1 MRWIFLLL
9 CFFGFSFVTHVGCQ
23 TTPPQENNS
32 SETPKDAQESTIE
45 PEAQT
50 AETTADALTE
60 PTKEL
65 LQEPAQ
71 ESASPEDAATTEPTS
86 EANPPEPSPEP
97 TENTN
102 PEPSPEPTENTN
114 PEPSPENEATQ
125 EATQEAPIDGGNEML
140 NEHTSEPTP
149 ETSAEIT
156 PEYPSTTLVEGSIRS
171 FSTGA
176 FVQGIDV
183 CVDGIP
189 TSCVTSG
196 SSGEF
201 KITDFPVGK
210 DAILTLT
217 SATLGLY
224 PILLP
229 FRIPPGQS
237 VRPFFV
243 GVVTA
248 TELNQLSLALSG
260 KPLDPAKGVLVSDVF
275 DGVYGNIPVPFAG
288 VTVSMSPASGDG
300 PYYPNNPPITSST
313 STSNAGLAVYFNASP
328 GSFALS
334 YTHLTKTCK
343 APPIYQQ
350 DANGASTGILRAG
363 WISLVA
369 AFCN

>member
-1 MRWIFLLL
+1 MRWIFLLF
-9 CFFGFSFVTHVGCQ
+9 CFFGFSFATHIGCQ
-23 TTPPQENNS
+23 PTPPQENTS
-32 SETPKDAQESTIE
+32 SETPKDAQESTTE
-45 PEAQT
+45 AEAQT

-60 PTKEL
+60 PTKEP

-86 EANPPEPSPEP
+86 EANPTEPSPEP

-114 PEPSPENEATQ
+114 PEPSPEN

-176 FVQGIDV
+176 FVQGIEV

-229 FRIPPGQS
+229 FRIPLGQS

>member
-50 AETTADALTE
+50 AETTEDASTETAKEPLTE
-60 PTKEL
+60 T
-65 LQEPAQ
+65 AH
-71 ESASPEDAATTEPTS
+71 ESVSPEDAATTEPTS
-86 EANPPEPSPEP
+86 EANPTEPSPDP
-97 TENTN
+97 TETTN
-102 PEPSPEPTENTN
+102 PEPSPEH
-114 PEPSPENEATQ
+114 EATQ
-125 EATQEAPIDGGNEML
+125 EAHLDGGNEAFSD
-140 NEHTSEPTP
+140 HVSEPTP
-149 ETSAEIT
+149 EASAEIT
-156 PEYPSTTLVEGSIRS
+156 PEYPTTTIVVGNIRS

-183 CVDGIP
+183 CVDGVP

-196 SSGEF
+196 RSGEF
-201 KITDFPVGK
+201 KINDFPVGK
-210 DAILTLT
+210 EAILTFT

-229 FRIPPGQS
+229 FHIPPGQS
-237 VRPFFV
+237 VRPFFI

-288 VTVSMSPASGDG
+288 VTVSVSPASGDG

-313 STSNAGLAVYFNASP
+313 STSTAGLAVYFNASP
-328 GSFALS
+328 GPFALS
-334 YTHLTKTCK
+334 YTHPTKTCK

-350 DANGASTGILRAG
+350 DAKGASTSILRAG